1 VSDEP
6 HILLGAYIL
15 GGLDAHERRIFET
28 HLDVCERCRAEA
40 ADFAPLPALLSKAD
54 PANLEPAATAAPTSD
69 FTLPEPIV
77 ARRAAMRRQRS
88 RRRIGAA
95 AAAVAAVAAAV
106 VIGVVVIPGT
116 HQPPP
121 GTHTFA
127 MRPAAADVTGVVTL
141 TPMPWG
147 TDISLDLQKLPTDGV
162 FTLRTMDENGYMQPA
177 ANWAATPNG
186 KGLIKGATSIPMPKL
201 RKLNV
206 VDADNRVLA
215 TLQR

>member
-1 VSDEP
+1 VSEEP

-15 GGLDAHERRIFET
+15 GGLDAHERRAFEN
-28 HLDVCERCRAEA
+28 HLDVCDRCRAEA

-54 PANLEPAATAAPTSD
+54 PANLESATPAGD
-69 FTLPEPIV
+69 FILPESFV
-77 ARRAAMRRQRS
+77 ARRAAIRRQRS
-88 RRRIGAA
+88 RRRIVTAA
-95 AAAVAAVAAAV
+95 AALVAVAAAV
-106 VIGVVVIPGT
+106 VIGVVVIPGS
-116 HQPPP
+116 HHSPP

-127 MRPAAADVTGVVTL
+127 MQAAAADVTGVVTL

-147 TDISLDLQKLPTDGV
+147 TDISLDLQRLPTDGV
-162 FTLRTMDENGYMQPA
+162 FTLRTMDDSGYMQPA

-186 KGLIKGATSIPMPKL
+186 TGQIKGATSIPMPKL